1 MRKMKQETPEQRLKK
16 LCKEIIF
23 EREVWKHINEEGC
36 NDPFWPDGTNM
47 NLTRNH
53 ILSYRNEI
61 AEICGECGF
70 NLPEEYFLKV
80 PPVVPDNYVAVTP
93 RRKGRI
99 EKLRQGDDE
108 GLKYKRNKF
117 NDDGQMEF
125 C

>member
-1 MRKMKQETPEQRLKK
+1 
-16 LCKEIIF
+16 
-23 EREVWKHINEEGC
+23 
-36 NDPFWPDGTNM
+36 M

-93 RRKGRI
+93 QAEGTHRKAETVGRRRVEI
-99 EKLRQGDDE
+99 QEK
-108 GLKYKRNKF
+108 
-117 NDDGQMEF
+117 
-125 C
+125 

>member
-1 MRKMKQETPEQRLKK
+1 MKNETPERRLKK

-36 NDPFWPDGTNM
+36 NDPFWPDGMNL

-61 AEICGECGF
+61 AGLCEKNGF
-70 NLPEEYFLKV
+70 SLPPEYFLKI

-93 RRKGRI
+93 GQKERI
-99 EKLRQGDDE
+99 EKLRQWGGRLD
-108 GLKYKRNKF
+108 YKKNKF
-117 NDDGQMEF
+117 DDDGQMEF

>member
-1 MRKMKQETPEQRLKK
+1 MKQETTEQRLKK
-16 LCKEIIF
+16 LCNGIIF

-47 NLTRNH
+47 NLTRKH

-93 RRKGRI
+93 RQKGRI
-99 EKLRQGDDE
+99 EKLRQLDDE
-108 GLKYKRNKF
+108 GLKYKKNKF

>member
-1 MRKMKQETPEQRLKK
+1 MKQETPEQRLKK
-16 LCKEIIF
+16 LCKKIIF

-36 NDPFWPDGTNM
+36 SDPFWPDGMNM

-61 AEICGECGF
+61 AEICEECGS
-70 NLPEEYFLKV
+70 NLPAEYFSKV

-93 RRKGRI
+93 RQKERI
-99 EKLRQGDDE
+99 EKLRQWDEE
-108 GLKYKRNKF
+108 GLKYKKNKF

>member
-1 MRKMKQETPEQRLKK
+1 MKKETTEQRLKK
-16 LCKEIIF
+16 LCNGIIY

-61 AEICGECGF
+61 AEICEECGF
-70 NLPEEYFLKV
+70 SIPEEYFLKV

-93 RRKGRI
+93 RQKGRI
-99 EKLRQGDDE
+99 EKLRQWDDE
-108 GLKYKRNKF
+108 GLKYKKNKF